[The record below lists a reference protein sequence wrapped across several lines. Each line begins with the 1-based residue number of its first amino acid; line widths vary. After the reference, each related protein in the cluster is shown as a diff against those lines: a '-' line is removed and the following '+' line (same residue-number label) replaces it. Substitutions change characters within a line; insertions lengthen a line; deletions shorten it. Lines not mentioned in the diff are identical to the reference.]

1 MSIGQSSF
9 RRILLSRLLLI
20 SVPVLLMGVYVTYR
34 KARSAFLET
43 ARQNLTESAIRKAD
57 NIEQSIQFLRANLIT
72 AGESLVLKQGTL
84 TEKEAFLQQFTAQ
97 LPNQINCVELIDM
110 KTKKSLLNRACQS
123 EIIKVLPPERWIKK
137 RTSFVGNMEN
147 ILVRSLPRQLL
158 AKSPNNNRQFRQL
171 ELVFAVP
178 IYDNQGQL
186 QSSLILQ
193 TSLLYREKILPG
205 SLSGYPV
212 VISEN
217 GIILAHPYFD
227 RIGSHISQ
235 EADAERLNLIIDN
248 AIRGQQRFIHLFSF
262 EKYGKELV
270 AGYSSL
276 PSPVTGESSQKWIV
290 LAISP
295 LSQALAPL
303 QQIWEAIFYLISG
316 LLLAYLVAIVLIA
329 RDLAIPLEKLR
340 DYALNIQKIPSQ
352 NITPQNFNIREIN
365 QLASALEEM
374 LERLRLWGEEI
385 VNSWQEAENA
395 NQFKNQ
401 FLANTSHELRTPLN
415 GIIGSIRCVMDGF
428 CNSEQEGKE
437 YLQQA
442 DNAAV
447 HLLGII
453 DDILSIA
460 KIEAG
465 KLSVSPEPVYLHKII
480 NEVVSLQTA
489 SLQLKHLKL
498 NLLFCPEIPI
508 VYADIFKLKQ
518 VILNVIS
525 NSIKFTETGTISL
538 ITHLEHSQAI
548 ITIIDTGIGIDPQQQ
563 SKLFRPFVMIDGST
577 TRRFSGTGLG
587 LAISKNLM
595 KMMGG
600 DITISSQGQGL
611 GTTVEIILPLV
622 REEKLDFNPEENSS
636 LSILSSPS
644 LKN

>member
-9 RRILLSRLLLI
+9 RRILLSRLLLV

-34 KARSAFLET
+34 KARSAFLEM

-84 TEKEAFLQQFTAQ
+84 AEKETFLQQFTAQ
-97 LPNQINCVELIDM
+97 LPNQINCLELIDI
-110 KTKKSLLNRACQS
+110 KTKKFLLNRACEP
-123 EIIKVLPPERWIKK
+123 EIIKVLPLERWTEK
-137 RTSFVGNMEN
+137 RTSSAGNMEN

-158 AKSPNNNRQFRQL
+158 TKSPNNNRQL
-171 ELVFAVP
+171 ELVFALP

-193 TSLLYREKILPG
+193 TSLLYREKVLPG

-248 AIRGQQRFIHLFSF
+248 AVRGQQRFLHLFSF
-262 EKYGKELV
+262 EKDGKELV

-276 PSPVTGESSQKWIV
+276 PSPVTGESSQQWVV

-316 LLLAYLVAIVLIA
+316 LLLAYLVVIVLIA

-340 DYALNIQKIPSQ
+340 DYALNIQKIPSEK
-352 NITPQNFNIREIN
+352 IRPENFDIREIN

-385 VNSWQEAENA
+385 VKSWQEAENA
-395 NQFKNQ
+395 NQLKNQ

-428 CNSEQEGKE
+428 CNSEEEEKE

-442 DNAAV
+442 DKAAV
-447 HLLGII
+447 HLLEII

-465 KLSVSPEPVYLHKII
+465 KLSVNPEPVDLHQII
-480 NEVVSLQTA
+480 NEVINLQTA
-489 SLQLKHLKL
+489 SLQGKHLKL
-498 NLLFCPEIPI
+498 NLLFCPENPI
-508 VYADIFKLKQ
+508 VYADPTKLKQ

-538 ITHLEHSQAI
+538 ITHLEYPQAI

-563 SKLFRPFVMIDGST
+563 LKLFRPFVMIDGST
-577 TRRFSGTGLG
+577 TRKFSGTGLG
-587 LAISKNLM
+587 LAISKNFM
-595 KMMGG
+595 KIMGG

-622 REEKLDFNPEENSS
+622 GERKLDFTPPEENSS
-636 LSILSSPS
+636 LPILPS
-644 LKN
+644 LKS

>member
-9 RRILLSRLLLI
+9 RRILLSRLLLV

-43 ARQNLTESAIRKAD
+43 ARQNLTESAVRKAD
-57 NIEQSIQFLRANLIT
+57 NIDQSIQFLQANLIT

-84 TEKEAFLQQFTAQ
+84 AEKEAFLQQFTAQ
-97 LPNQINCVELIDM
+97 LPNQINCVELIDI
-110 KTKKSLLNRACQS
+110 KTKKPLLNRACEP
-123 EIIKVLPPERWIKK
+123 EIIKVLPLERWTEK
-137 RTSFVGNMEN
+137 RTSSAGNIEN
-147 ILVRSLPRQLL
+147 VLVRSLPRQLL
-158 AKSPNNNRQFRQL
+158 TKSPNNNRQL

-193 TSLLYREKILPG
+193 TSLLYGEKVLPG

-235 EADAERLNLIIDN
+235 EADAERLNIIISN
-248 AIRGQQRFIHLFSF
+248 AIRGKQNFLHLFSF
-262 EKYGKELV
+262 EKDGKELV

-276 PSPVTGESSQKWIV
+276 PSPVTGESSQKWVV

-316 LLLAYLVAIVLIA
+316 LLLAYLVAIILIA

-352 NITPQNFNIREIN
+352 KIRPENFNIREIN

-374 LERLRLWGEEI
+374 IERLRLWGEEI
-385 VNSWQEAENA
+385 VKSWQEAENA
-395 NQFKNQ
+395 NQLKNQ

-428 CNSEQEGKE
+428 CSSEQEEKE

-447 HLLGII
+447 HLLEII

-465 KLSVSPEPVYLHKII
+465 KLSVNPEPVDLHQII
-480 NEVVSLQTA
+480 NEVINLQTA
-489 SLQLKHLKL
+489 SLQGKHLKL
-498 NLLFCPEIPI
+498 NLLFCPENPI
-508 VYADIFKLKQ
+508 VYADPTKLKQ

-525 NSIKFTETGTISL
+525 NSIKFTDRGTISL
-538 ITHLEHSQAI
+538 ITHLEHPQAI
-548 ITIIDTGIGIDPQQQ
+548 MTIIDTGIGIDPQQQ
-563 SKLFRPFVMIDGST
+563 SKLFRPFVMVDGST
-577 TRRFSGTGLG
+577 TRKFSGTGLG
-587 LAISKNLM
+587 LAISKNFM

>member
-9 RRILLSRLLLI
+9 RRILLSRLLLV

-57 NIEQSIQFLRANLIT
+57 NIGQSIQFLRANLIA

-84 TEKEAFLQQFTAQ
+84 AEKKAFLQQLTAQ
-97 LPNQINCVELIDM
+97 LPNQINCVELIDI
-110 KTKKSLLNRACQS
+110 KTKKPLLNRACEP
-123 EIIKVLPPERWIKK
+123 EIIKVLPLERWTEK
-137 RTSFVGNMEN
+137 RTSFAGNIEN

-158 AKSPNNNRQFRQL
+158 TKSPNNNRQL

-193 TSLLYREKILPG
+193 TSLLYGEKVLPG

-217 GIILAHPYFD
+217 GIILAHPYFH
-227 RIGSHISQ
+227 RIGKHISQ
-235 EADAERLNLIIDN
+235 EADAERLNSIINN
-248 AIRGQQRFIHLFSF
+248 AIRGKQNFLHLFSF
-262 EKYGKELV
+262 EKDGKELV

-276 PSPVTGESSQKWIV
+276 PSPVTGESSQQWVV

-295 LSQALAPL
+295 LPQALAPL

-340 DYALNIQKIPSQ
+340 DYALNMQKIPSQ
-352 NITPQNFNIREIN
+352 KITPQNFNIREIN

-374 LERLRLWGEEI
+374 IERLRIGGEEI
-385 VNSWQEAENA
+385 VKSWQEAENA
-395 NQFKNQ
+395 NQLKNQ

-428 CNSEQEGKE
+428 CNSEEEEKE

-447 HLLGII
+447 HLLEII

-465 KLSVSPEPVYLHKII
+465 KLSVNPEPVYLHQII

-489 SLQLKHLKL
+489 SLQSKRLKFNRIL
-498 NLLFCPEIPI
+498 CPENLI
-508 VYADIFKLKQ
+508 VYADTTKLKQ

-538 ITHLEHSQAI
+538 ITHLEYPQAI

-577 TRRFSGTGLG
+577 TRKFSGTGLG

-600 DITISSQGQGL
+600 DITISSQGRGL
-611 GTTVEIILPLV
+611 GTTVEIVLPLV
-622 REEKLDFNPEENSS
+622 REKKLDSTPEENSS
-636 LSILSSPS
+636 WPILPS
-644 LKN
+644 LKS

>member
-9 RRILLSRLLLI
+9 RRILLSRLLLV

-57 NIEQSIQFLRANLIT
+57 NIEQSIQFLQANLIT

-84 TEKEAFLQQFTAQ
+84 AEKQAFLQQFTAQ
-97 LPNQINCVELIDM
+97 LPNQINCVELIDI
-110 KTKKSLLNRACQS
+110 KTKKPLLNRACEP
-123 EIIKVLPPERWIKK
+123 EIIKVLPLERWTEK
-137 RTSFVGNMEN
+137 RTSFAGNIEN
-147 ILVRSLPRQLL
+147 ILIKSLPRQLL
-158 AKSPNNNRQFRQL
+158 TKSPNNNRQL

-193 TSLLYREKILPG
+193 TSLLYREKVLPG

-227 RIGSHISQ
+227 RIGRHISQ
-235 EADAERLNLIIDN
+235 EADAERLNIIISN
-248 AIRGQQRFIHLFSF
+248 AVRGQQRFLHLFSF

-290 LAISP
+290 LAISS
-295 LSQALAPL
+295 LSQSLAPL

-329 RDLAIPLEKLR
+329 RDLARPLEKLR

-352 NITPQNFNIREIN
+352 KIRPENFNIREIN
-365 QLASALEEM
+365 QLASALEGM

-385 VNSWQEAENA
+385 VKSRQEAENA
-395 NQFKNQ
+395 NQLKNQ

-428 CNSEQEGKE
+428 CNSEQEEKE

-442 DNAAV
+442 DKAAV
-447 HLLGII
+447 HLLEII

-465 KLSVSPEPVYLHKII
+465 KLSVNHEPVDLHQII
-480 NEVVSLQTA
+480 NEVINLQTA
-489 SLQLKHLKL
+489 SLQRKHLKFNRIL
-498 NLLFCPEIPI
+498 CPENLI
-508 VYADIFKLKQ
+508 VYTDPTKLKQ

-525 NSIKFTETGTISL
+525 NSIKFTDTGTISL
-538 ITHLEHSQAI
+538 ITRLENTQAI

-577 TRRFSGTGLG
+577 TRKFSGTGLG
-587 LAISKNLM
+587 LAISKNFM

-622 REEKLDFNPEENSS
+622 GERKLDSPPEENSS
-636 LSILSSPS
+636 LPILPS
-644 LKN
+644 LKS

>member
-1 MSIGQSSF
+1 
-9 RRILLSRLLLI
+9 
-20 SVPVLLMGVYVTYR
+20 MGVYITYR

-57 NIEQSIQFLRANLIT
+57 NIEQSIQFLQSNLIT

-84 TEKEAFLQQFTAQ
+84 AEKEAFLQQLTAR
-97 LPNQINCVELIDM
+97 LPNQINCVELIDI
-110 KTKKSLLNRACQS
+110 KTKKPLLNRACEP
-123 EIIKVLPPERWIKK
+123 EIIKVLPLERWTEKP
-137 RTSFVGNMEN
+137 TSFAGNIEN
-147 ILVRSLPRQLL
+147 ILVRGLPRQFLT
-158 AKSPNNNRQFRQL
+158 KSPNNNRQL

-193 TSLLYREKILPG
+193 ASLLYGEKVLPG

-217 GIILAHPYFD
+217 GIILAHPYFR
-227 RIGSHISQ
+227 RIGRHISQ
-235 EADAERLNLIIDN
+235 EADAERLNSIINN
-248 AIRGQQRFIHLFSF
+248 AIRGKQNFLHLFSF
-262 EKYGKELV
+262 EKDGKELV

-316 LLLAYLVAIVLIA
+316 LLLAYLVAIVLIT

-385 VNSWQEAENA
+385 VKSRQEAENA
-395 NQFKNQ
+395 NQLKNQ

-428 CNSEQEGKE
+428 CNSEQEEKE

-447 HLLGII
+447 HLLEII

-465 KLSVSPEPVYLHKII
+465 KLSVNPEPVDLHQII
-480 NEVVSLQTA
+480 NEVINLQTA
-489 SLQLKHLKL
+489 SLQRKHLKF

-508 VYADIFKLKQ
+508 VCADTTKLKQ

-525 NSIKFTETGTISL
+525 NSIKFTDTGTISL
-538 ITHLEHSQAI
+538 ITHLEHPQAI

-577 TRRFSGTGLG
+577 TRKFSGTGLG

-622 REEKLDFNPEENSS
+622 GERKLDSTPEETSS
-636 LSILSSPS
+636 LPIIPS
-644 LKN
+644 LKS

>member
-1 MSIGQSSF
+1 MPIGRSSF
-9 RRILLSRLLLI
+9 RRILLSRLLLV

-84 TEKEAFLQQFTAQ
+84 AEKEAFLQQFTTR
-97 LPNQINCVELIDM
+97 LPPQINCVELIDIR
-110 KTKKSLLNRACQS
+110 TKKPLLNRACQP
-123 EIIKVLPPERWIKK
+123 EILRVLPLERWTKK
-137 RTSFVGNMEN
+137 QTSFVGNIEN
-147 ILVRSLPRQLL
+147 ILVRSLPRLPL
-158 AKSPNNNRQFRQL
+158 AESANYNHQL

-193 TSLLYREKILPG
+193 ASLLYSEKVLPG
-205 SLSGYPV
+205 SLSGYSV

-217 GIILAHPYFD
+217 GIILAHPYLD

-248 AIRGQQRFIHLFSF
+248 AVRGKQRFIHLFSF

-290 LAISP
+290 LAISS

-316 LLLAYLVAIVLIA
+316 LLSAYLVAIVMIA

-340 DYALNIQKIPSQ
+340 DYALNIQKIPSK

-365 QLASALEEM
+365 QLASSLEEM

-385 VNSWQEAENA
+385 VKSWQEAENA
-395 NQFKNQ
+395 NQLKNQ

-428 CNSEQEGKE
+428 CNSEQEEKE

-442 DNAAV
+442 DKAAV
-447 HLLGII
+447 HLLEII

-465 KLSVSPEPVYLHKII
+465 KLSVNPEPVCLHQII

-489 SLQLKHLKL
+489 SLQLKCLKL
-498 NLLFCPEIPI
+498 NLLFCPEIPV
-508 VYADIFKLKQ
+508 VYADTIKLKQ
-518 VILNVIS
+518 VILNVMS
-525 NSIKFTETGTISL
+525 NSIKFTDTGTISL

-622 REEKLDFNPEENSS
+622 REKKLDFNPVDSS
-636 LSILSSPS
+636 LSLS
-644 LKN
+644 

>member
-9 RRILLSRLLLI
+9 RRILLSRLLLV

-57 NIEQSIQFLRANLIT
+57 NIEQSIQLLRANLIT

-84 TEKEAFLQQFTAQ
+84 AEKQAFLQQFTAQ
-97 LPNQINCVELIDM
+97 LPNQINCLELIDI
-110 KTKKSLLNRACQS
+110 KTKKPLLNRACEP
-123 EIIKVLPPERWIKK
+123 EIIKVLPLERWTKK
-137 RTSFVGNMEN
+137 QTSFAGNIEN
-147 ILVRSLPRQLL
+147 ILVRGLPRQLL
-158 AKSPNNNRQFRQL
+158 TKSPNNNRQL

-193 TSLLYREKILPG
+193 TSLLYREKVLPG

-235 EADAERLNLIIDN
+235 EADAERLKLIIDN
-248 AIRGQQRFIHLFSF
+248 AVRGQQRFLHLFSF

-290 LAISP
+290 LAISS
-295 LSQALAPL
+295 LSQSLAPL

-352 NITPQNFNIREIN
+352 KITPQNFNIREIN
-365 QLASALEEM
+365 QLASSLEEM

-385 VNSWQEAENA
+385 VKSRQEAENA
-395 NQFKNQ
+395 NQLKNQ

-428 CNSEQEGKE
+428 CNSEQEEKE

-442 DNAAV
+442 DKAAV
-447 HLLGII
+447 HLLEII

-465 KLSVSPEPVYLHKII
+465 KLSVNPEPVDLHQII
-480 NEVVSLQTA
+480 NEVINLQTA
-489 SLQLKHLKL
+489 SLQRKHLKFNRIL
-498 NLLFCPEIPI
+498 CPENLI
-508 VYADIFKLKQ
+508 VYADTTKLKQ
-518 VILNVIS
+518 VILNIIS

-538 ITHLEHSQAI
+538 ITHLEYPQAI

-577 TRRFSGTGLG
+577 TRKFSGTGLG

-600 DITISSQGQGL
+600 DIIISSQGQGL

-622 REEKLDFNPEENSS
+622 GERKLDSTPEENSS
-636 LSILSSPS
+636 LPILSSPS

>member
-9 RRILLSRLLLI
+9 RRILLSRLLLV

-43 ARQNLTESAIRKAD
+43 ARQNLTESAVRKAD
-57 NIEQSIQFLRANLIT
+57 NIDQSIQFLQANLIT

-84 TEKEAFLQQFTAQ
+84 AEKEAFLQQFTAQ
-97 LPNQINCVELIDM
+97 LPNQINCVGLIDI
-110 KTKKSLLNRACQS
+110 KTKKPLLNRAC
-123 EIIKVLPPERWIKK
+123 EPEVIKVLPLERWTEK
-137 RTSFVGNMEN
+137 RTGFAGNIEN
-147 ILVRSLPRQLL
+147 ILVRSLPKQFLT
-158 AKSPNNNRQFRQL
+158 KSPNNNRQL

-178 IYDNQGQL
+178 IYDHQGQL

-193 TSLLYREKILPG
+193 TSLLYSEKVLPG

-227 RIGSHISQ
+227 RIGSHISE
-235 EADAERLNLIIDN
+235 EADAERLNLIINN
-248 AIRGQQRFIHLFSF
+248 AVRGQQRFLHLFSF
-262 EKYGKELV
+262 EKDGKELV

-276 PSPVTGESSQKWIV
+276 PSPVTRESSQKWIV

-316 LLLAYLVAIVLIA
+316 LLLAYLVVIVLIA

-352 NITPQNFNIREIN
+352 KITLQNFNIREIN

-385 VNSWQEAENA
+385 VKSRQEAENA
-395 NQFKNQ
+395 NQLKNQ

-428 CNSEQEGKE
+428 CSSEQEEKE

-447 HLLGII
+447 HLLEII

-465 KLSVSPEPVYLHKII
+465 KLSVNPEPVDLHQII
-480 NEVVSLQTA
+480 NEVINLQTA
-489 SLQLKHLKL
+489 SLQLKCLKL
-498 NLLFCPEIPI
+498 NLLFCPENLI
-508 VYADIFKLKQ
+508 VYADTTKLKQ

-525 NSIKFTETGTISL
+525 NSIKFTDRGTISL
-538 ITHLEHSQAI
+538 ITHLEHPQAI
-548 ITIIDTGIGIDPQQQ
+548 MTIIDTGIGIDPQQQ

-577 TRRFSGTGLG
+577 TRKFSGTGLG

-622 REEKLDFNPEENSS
+622 AEKKLDSTPEENLS
-636 LSILSSPS
+636 LPILPS
-644 LKN
+644 LKS

>member
-9 RRILLSRLLLI
+9 RRILLSRLLLV

-84 TEKEAFLQQFTAQ
+84 AEKETFLQEFTDQ
-97 LPNQINCVELIDM
+97 LPNQINCLELIDI
-110 KTKKSLLNRACQS
+110 KTKKSLLNRACDP
-123 EIIKVLPPERWIKK
+123 ETIKVLPLEKWTKK
-137 RTSFVGNMEN
+137 RTSFAGNMEN
-147 ILVRSLPRQLL
+147 ILIRSLPRQLL
-158 AKSPNNNRQFRQL
+158 SKSPNNNRQL

-193 TSLLYREKILPG
+193 TSLLYREKVLPG

-235 EADAERLNLIIDN
+235 EADAERLNSIINN
-248 AIRGQQRFIHLFSF
+248 AIRGKQNFLHLFSF
-262 EKYGKELV
+262 EKDGKELV

-316 LLLAYLVAIVLIA
+316 LLLAYLVVIVLIA

-340 DYALNIQKIPSQ
+340 DYALNIQKIPSEK
-352 NITPQNFNIREIN
+352 ITPQNFNIREIN

-385 VNSWQEAENA
+385 VKSWQEAENA
-395 NQFKNQ
+395 NQLKNQ

-428 CNSEQEGKE
+428 CNSEEEEKE

-442 DNAAV
+442 DNSAV
-447 HLLGII
+447 HLLEII

-465 KLSVSPEPVYLHKII
+465 KLSVNPEPVYLHQII
-480 NEVVSLQTA
+480 NEVINLQTA
-489 SLQLKHLKL
+489 SLQGKHLKL
-498 NLLFCPEIPI
+498 NLLFCQENPV
-508 VYADIFKLKQ
+508 VYADPTKFKQ

-538 ITHLEHSQAI
+538 ITHLEHPQAI

-577 TRRFSGTGLG
+577 TRKFSGTGLG
-587 LAISKNLM
+587 LAISKNFM

-622 REEKLDFNPEENSS
+622 GERKLDFTPPEENSS
-636 LSILSSPS
+636 LPILPS
-644 LKN
+644 LKS

>member
-9 RRILLSRLLLI
+9 RRILLSRLLLV

-57 NIEQSIQFLRANLIT
+57 NIGQSIQFLQANLIA

-84 TEKEAFLQQFTAQ
+84 AEKKAFLQQLTAQ
-97 LPNQINCVELIDM
+97 LPNQINCVELIDI
-110 KTKKSLLNRACQS
+110 KTKKPLLNRACEP
-123 EIIKVLPPERWIKK
+123 EIIKVLPLERWTEK
-137 RTSFVGNMEN
+137 RTSFAGNIEN

-158 AKSPNNNRQFRQL
+158 TKSPNNNRQL

-193 TSLLYREKILPG
+193 TSLLYGEKVLPG

-217 GIILAHPYFD
+217 GIILAHPYFH
-227 RIGSHISQ
+227 RIGKHISQ
-235 EADAERLNLIIDN
+235 EADAERLNSIINN
-248 AIRGQQRFIHLFSF
+248 AIRGKQNFLHLFSF
-262 EKYGKELV
+262 EKDGKELV

-276 PSPVTGESSQKWIV
+276 PSPVTGESSQQWVV

-295 LSQALAPL
+295 LPQALAPL

-352 NITPQNFNIREIN
+352 KIRPQNFNIREIN

-385 VNSWQEAENA
+385 VKSWQEAENA
-395 NQFKNQ
+395 NQLKNQ

-428 CNSEQEGKE
+428 CNSEEEEKE

-447 HLLGII
+447 HLLEII

-465 KLSVSPEPVYLHKII
+465 KLSVNPEPVYLHQIV

-489 SLQLKHLKL
+489 SLQSKRLKFNRIL
-498 NLLFCPEIPI
+498 CPENLI
-508 VYADIFKLKQ
+508 VYADPTKLKQ

-538 ITHLEHSQAI
+538 ITHLEYPRAI

-577 TRRFSGTGLG
+577 TRKFSGTGLG

-595 KMMGG
+595 KMMEG
-600 DITISSQGQGL
+600 DITISSQGRGL
-611 GTTVEIILPLV
+611 GTTVEIVLPLV
-622 REEKLDFNPEENSS
+622 GEKKLDSTPEENSS
-636 LSILSSPS
+636 LPILPS
-644 LKN
+644 LKS

>member
-9 RRILLSRLLLI
+9 RRILLSRLLLV
-20 SVPVLLMGVYVTYR
+20 SVPVLLMGVYITYR

-57 NIEQSIQFLRANLIT
+57 NIDQSIQFLQANLIT

-84 TEKEAFLQQFTAQ
+84 AEKETFLQEFTAQ
-97 LPNQINCVELIDM
+97 LPNQINCLELIDI
-110 KTKKSLLNRACQS
+110 KTKKSLLNRACEP
-123 EIIKVLPPERWIKK
+123 EIIEVLSLERWTEK
-137 RTSFVGNMEN
+137 RTSSAGNIEN
-147 ILVRSLPRQLL
+147 VLVRSLPRQLL
-158 AKSPNNNRQFRQL
+158 TKSPHNNRQL

-193 TSLLYREKILPG
+193 TSLLYREKVLPS

-235 EADAERLNLIIDN
+235 EADAERLNLIIIN
-248 AIRGQQRFIHLFSF
+248 AVRGQQRFLHLFSF

-295 LSQALAPL
+295 LSQALAAL
-303 QQIWEAIFYLISG
+303 KQIWEAIFYLISG
-316 LLLAYLVAIVLIA
+316 LLLAYLVAIILIT
-329 RDLAIPLEKLR
+329 RDLARPLEKLR

-385 VNSWQEAENA
+385 VKSWQEAENA
-395 NQFKNQ
+395 NQLKNQ

-428 CNSEQEGKE
+428 CNSEQEEKE

-447 HLLGII
+447 HLLEII

-465 KLSVSPEPVYLHKII
+465 KLSVNPEPVDLHQII
-480 NEVVSLQTA
+480 NEVINLQTA
-489 SLQLKHLKL
+489 SLQRKHLKF

-508 VYADIFKLKQ
+508 VYADTTKLKQ

-525 NSIKFTETGTISL
+525 NSIKFTDTGTISL
-538 ITHLEHSQAI
+538 ITRLENTQAI

-577 TRRFSGTGLG
+577 TRKFSGTGLG
-587 LAISKNLM
+587 LAISKNFM

-622 REEKLDFNPEENSS
+622 GERKLDSTPEENSS
-636 LSILSSPS
+636 LPILPS
-644 LKN
+644 LKS

>member
-1 MSIGQSSF
+1 MPIGQSSF
-9 RRILLSRLLLI
+9 RRILLSRLLLVSI
-20 SVPVLLMGVYVTYR
+20 PVLLMGVYVTYR

-57 NIEQSIQFLRANLIT
+57 SIEQSIQFLTANLVT
-72 AGESLVLKQGTL
+72 AGESVVLKQGTL
-84 TEKEAFLQQFTAQ
+84 AEKEAFLQQFTAQ
-97 LPNQINCVELIDM
+97 LPNQINCVKLIDI
-110 KTKKSLLNRACQS
+110 KSKKPLLNRAC
-123 EIIKVLPPERWIKK
+123 EPELIKVLPLEKWPQK
-137 RTSFVGNMEN
+137 RTSFAGNIQN
-147 ILVRSLPRQLL
+147 ILVKSLPPQFLT
-158 AKSPNNNRQFRQL
+158 KSPNNNRQL

-193 TSLLYREKILPG
+193 ASLLYSEKVLPG

-217 GIILAHPYFD
+217 GIILAHPYFN

-235 EADAERLNLIIDN
+235 EADAERLNLIISN
-248 AIRGQQRFIHLFSF
+248 AIRGQQRFLHLFSL
-262 EKYGKELV
+262 EKDGKELV

-295 LSQALAPL
+295 LQQALAPL

-316 LLLAYLVAIVLIA
+316 LLLASLLAIILIA
-329 RDLAIPLEKLR
+329 RDLARPVEKLR
-340 DYALNIQKIPSQ
+340 DYALNTHKIPDEKS
-352 NITPQNFNIREIN
+352 IPQDFHIREIN

-374 LERLRLWGEEI
+374 IERLRIWGEEI

-395 NQFKNQ
+395 NRLKNQ

-428 CNSEQEGKE
+428 CDSEEEEKE

-442 DNAAV
+442 DNSAV

-465 KLSVSPEPVYLHKII
+465 KLSVNPEPVDLHQLI
-480 NEVVSLQTA
+480 NEAINLQTA
-489 SLQLKHLKL
+489 SMQRKCLQL
-498 NLLFCPEIPI
+498 NLLLCLESPI
-508 VYADIFKLKQ
+508 VYADPTKLKQ
-518 VILNVIS
+518 VFLNVIS
-525 NSIKFTETGTISL
+525 NSIKFTDTGTISL
-538 ITHLEHSQAI
+538 ITHVENQQAI
-548 ITIIDTGIGIDPQQQ
+548 IAITDTGIGIDPQQQ

-577 TRRFSGTGLG
+577 TRKFSGTGLG
-587 LAISKNLM
+587 LAISKNFM

-611 GTTVEIILPLV
+611 GTTVKIILPLV
-622 REEKLDFNPEENSS
+622 REKKLDSTPEEKSS
-636 LSILSSPS
+636 LPILPLS
-644 LKN
+644 

>member
-9 RRILLSRLLLI
+9 RRILLSRLLLV

-57 NIEQSIQFLRANLIT
+57 NIGQSIQFLQANLIA

-84 TEKEAFLQQFTAQ
+84 AEKKAFLQQLTAQ
-97 LPNQINCVELIDM
+97 LPNQINCVELIDI
-110 KTKKSLLNRACQS
+110 KTKKPLLNRACEP
-123 EIIKVLPPERWIKK
+123 EIIKVLPLERWTEK
-137 RTSFVGNMEN
+137 RTSFAGNIEN
-147 ILVRSLPRQLL
+147 ILVRSLPRKFLI
-158 AKSPNNNRQFRQL
+158 KSPNNNRQL

-193 TSLLYREKILPG
+193 TSLLYGEKVLPG

-217 GIILAHPYFD
+217 GIILAHPYFH
-227 RIGSHISQ
+227 RIGKHISQ
-235 EADAERLNLIIDN
+235 EADAERLNIIISN
-248 AIRGQQRFIHLFSF
+248 AVRGQQRFLHLFSF
-262 EKYGKELV
+262 EKDGKELV

-276 PSPVTGESSQKWIV
+276 PSPVTGESSQQWVV

-295 LSQALAPL
+295 LPQALAPL

-340 DYALNIQKIPSQ
+340 DYALNMQKIPSQ
-352 NITPQNFNIREIN
+352 KITPQNFNIREIN

-385 VNSWQEAENA
+385 VKSWQEAENA
-395 NQFKNQ
+395 NQLKNQ

-428 CNSEQEGKE
+428 CNSEQEEKE

-447 HLLGII
+447 HLLEII

-465 KLSVSPEPVYLHKII
+465 KLSVNPEPVDLHQII
-480 NEVVSLQTA
+480 NEVINLQTA
-489 SLQLKHLKL
+489 SLQRKHLKF
-498 NLLFCPEIPI
+498 NLLLCQENPI
-508 VYADIFKLKQ
+508 VCADTTKLKQ

-525 NSIKFTETGTISL
+525 NSIKFTDTGTISL
-538 ITHLEHSQAI
+538 ITRLENTQAI

-577 TRRFSGTGLG
+577 TRKFSGTGLG

-595 KMMGG
+595 KMMEG

-622 REEKLDFNPEENSS
+622 GERKLDSTPEENSS
-636 LSILSSPS
+636 LPILPS
-644 LKN
+644 LKS

>member
-9 RRILLSRLLLI
+9 RRILLSRLLLV

-57 NIEQSIQFLRANLIT
+57 NIDQSIQFLQANLIT

-84 TEKEAFLQQFTAQ
+84 AEKEAFLQQFTVR
-97 LPNQINCVELIDM
+97 LPNQINCVELIDI
-110 KTKKSLLNRACQS
+110 KTKKPLLNRACEP
-123 EIIKVLPPERWIKK
+123 EIINVLPLERWTEK
-137 RTSFVGNMEN
+137 RTSSAGNIEN
-147 ILVRSLPRQLL
+147 VLVRSLPRQLL
-158 AKSPNNNRQFRQL
+158 TKSPNNNRQL

-193 TSLLYREKILPG
+193 TSLLYREKVLPG

-235 EADAERLNLIIDN
+235 EADAERLNLIIIN
-248 AIRGQQRFIHLFSF
+248 AVRGQQRFLHLFSF

-316 LLLAYLVAIVLIA
+316 LLLAYLVTIVLIA

-340 DYALNIQKIPSQ
+340 DYALNIQKIPSEK
-352 NITPQNFNIREIN
+352 ITPQNFNIREIN

-385 VNSWQEAENA
+385 VKSWQEAENA
-395 NQFKNQ
+395 NQLKNQ

-428 CNSEQEGKE
+428 CNSEEEEKE

-447 HLLGII
+447 HLLEII

-465 KLSVSPEPVYLHKII
+465 KLSVNPEPVDLHQII
-480 NEVVSLQTA
+480 NEVINLQTA
-489 SLQLKHLKL
+489 SLQRKCLKL
-498 NLLFCPEIPI
+498 NLLFCPENPI
-508 VYADIFKLKQ
+508 VYADPTKLKQ

-525 NSIKFTETGTISL
+525 NSIKFTETGSISL
-538 ITHLEHSQAI
+538 ITRLENTQAI

-577 TRRFSGTGLG
+577 TRKFSGTGLG
-587 LAISKNLM
+587 LAISKNFM

-622 REEKLDFNPEENSS
+622 GERKLDSPPEENSS
-636 LSILSSPS
+636 LPILPLS
-644 LKN
+644 

>member
-9 RRILLSRLLLI
+9 RRILLSRLLLV

-57 NIEQSIQFLRANLIT
+57 NIDQSIQFLQANLIT

-84 TEKEAFLQQFTAQ
+84 AEKETFLQQFTAQ
-97 LPNQINCVELIDM
+97 LPNQINCVELIDI
-110 KTKKSLLNRACQS
+110 KTKKPLLNRACEP
-123 EIIKVLPPERWIKK
+123 EIIKVLPLERWTEK
-137 RTSFVGNMEN
+137 RTSSAGNIEN
-147 ILVRSLPRQLL
+147 VLVRSLPRQLL
-158 AKSPNNNRQFRQL
+158 TKSPNNNRQL

-193 TSLLYREKILPG
+193 TSLLYREKVLPG

-235 EADAERLNLIIDN
+235 EADAERLNLIIGN
-248 AIRGQQRFIHLFSF
+248 AVRGQQRFLHLFSF
-262 EKYGKELV
+262 EKDGKELV

-329 RDLAIPLEKLR
+329 RDLARPLEKLR
-340 DYALNIQKIPSQ
+340 DYALNIHKIPSQ

-385 VNSWQEAENA
+385 VKSWQEAENA
-395 NQFKNQ
+395 NQLKNQ

-428 CNSEQEGKE
+428 CNSEQEEKE

-447 HLLGII
+447 HLLEII

-465 KLSVSPEPVYLHKII
+465 KLSVNPEPVDLHQII
-480 NEVVSLQTA
+480 NEVINLQTA
-489 SLQLKHLKL
+489 SLQLKCLKL

-508 VYADIFKLKQ
+508 VYADTTKLKQ

-525 NSIKFTETGTISL
+525 NSIKFTDIGTISL
-538 ITHLEHSQAI
+538 ITRLENTQAI

-577 TRRFSGTGLG
+577 TRKFSGTGLG
-587 LAISKNLM
+587 LAISKNFM

-622 REEKLDFNPEENSS
+622 GERKLDSTPEENSS
-636 LSILSSPS
+636 LPILPS
-644 LKN
+644 LKS

>member
-9 RRILLSRLLLI
+9 RRILLSRLLLV
-20 SVPVLLMGVYVTYR
+20 SVPVLLMGVYITYR

-57 NIEQSIQFLRANLIT
+57 NIEQSIQFLQSNLIT

-84 TEKEAFLQQFTAQ
+84 AEKEAFLQQLTAR
-97 LPNQINCVELIDM
+97 LPNQINCVELIDI
-110 KTKKSLLNRACQS
+110 KTKKPLLNRACEP
-123 EIIKVLPPERWIKK
+123 EIIKVLPLERWTEKP
-137 RTSFVGNMEN
+137 TSFAGNIEN
-147 ILVRSLPRQLL
+147 ILVRGLPRQFLT
-158 AKSPNNNRQFRQL
+158 KSPNNNRQL

-193 TSLLYREKILPG
+193 ASLLYGEKVLPG

-235 EADAERLNLIIDN
+235 EADAERLNLIIIN
-248 AIRGQQRFIHLFSF
+248 AVRGQQRFLHLFSF

-329 RDLAIPLEKLR
+329 RDLARPLEKLR
-340 DYALNIQKIPSQ
+340 DYALNVQKIPSQ

-385 VNSWQEAENA
+385 VKSRQEAENA
-395 NQFKNQ
+395 NQLKNQ

-428 CNSEQEGKE
+428 CNSEQEEKE

-447 HLLGII
+447 HLLEII

-465 KLSVSPEPVYLHKII
+465 KLSVNPEPVDLHQII
-480 NEVVSLQTA
+480 NEVINLQTA
-489 SLQLKHLKL
+489 SLQRKCLKL

-508 VYADIFKLKQ
+508 VYADTTKLKQ

-525 NSIKFTETGTISL
+525 NSIKFTDTGTISL
-538 ITHLEHSQAI
+538 ITHLEHPQAI

-577 TRRFSGTGLG
+577 TRKFSGTGLG

-622 REEKLDFNPEENSS
+622 GERKLDSTPEENSS
-636 LSILSSPS
+636 LPILPLS
-644 LKN
+644 

>member
-9 RRILLSRLLLI
+9 RRILLSRLLLV

-57 NIEQSIQFLRANLIT
+57 NIGQSIQFLQANLIA

-84 TEKEAFLQQFTAQ
+84 AEKKAFLQQLTAQ
-97 LPNQINCVELIDM
+97 LPNQINCVELIDI
-110 KTKKSLLNRACQS
+110 KTKKPLLNRACEP
-123 EIIKVLPPERWIKK
+123 EIIKVLPLERWTEK
-137 RTSFVGNMEN
+137 RTSFAGNIEN

-158 AKSPNNNRQFRQL
+158 TKSPNNNRQL

-193 TSLLYREKILPG
+193 TSLLYGEKVLPG

-217 GIILAHPYFD
+217 GIILAHPYFH
-227 RIGSHISQ
+227 RIGKHISQ
-235 EADAERLNLIIDN
+235 EADAERLNSIINN
-248 AIRGQQRFIHLFSF
+248 AIRGKQNFLHLFSF
-262 EKYGKELV
+262 EKDGKELV

-276 PSPVTGESSQKWIV
+276 PSPVTGESSQQWVV

-295 LSQALAPL
+295 LPQALAPL

-385 VNSWQEAENA
+385 VKSWQEAENA
-395 NQFKNQ
+395 NQLKNQ

-428 CNSEQEGKE
+428 CNSEEEEKE

-447 HLLGII
+447 HLLEII

-465 KLSVSPEPVYLHKII
+465 KLSVNPEPVYLHQIV

-489 SLQLKHLKL
+489 SLQSKRLKFNRIL
-498 NLLFCPEIPI
+498 CPENLI
-508 VYADIFKLKQ
+508 VYADPTKLKQ

-538 ITHLEHSQAI
+538 ITHLEYPRAI

-577 TRRFSGTGLG
+577 TRKFSGTGLG

-595 KMMGG
+595 KMMEG

-622 REEKLDFNPEENSS
+622 GERKLDSTPEENSS
-636 LSILSSPS
+636 LPILPS
-644 LKN
+644 LKS

>member
-9 RRILLSRLLLI
+9 RRILLSRLLLV

-57 NIEQSIQFLRANLIT
+57 NIEQSIQFLQANLIT

-84 TEKEAFLQQFTAQ
+84 AEKEAFLQQFTAR
-97 LPNQINCVELIDM
+97 LPNQINCVKLIDI
-110 KTKKSLLNRACQS
+110 KTKKPLLNRACEP
-123 EIIKVLPPERWIKK
+123 EIIKVLPLERWTEKP
-137 RTSFVGNMEN
+137 TSFARNIEN
-147 ILVRSLPRQLL
+147 ILVRGLPRQFLT
-158 AKSPNNNRQFRQL
+158 KSPNNNRQL

-193 TSLLYREKILPG
+193 ASLLYGEKVLPG

-217 GIILAHPYFD
+217 GIILAHPYFR

-235 EADAERLNLIIDN
+235 EADAERLNSIINN
-248 AIRGQQRFIHLFSF
+248 AIRGKQNFLHLFSF
-262 EKYGKELV
+262 EKDGKELV

-316 LLLAYLVAIVLIA
+316 LLLAYLVAIILIT

-385 VNSWQEAENA
+385 VKSRQEAENA
-395 NQFKNQ
+395 NQLKNQ

-428 CNSEQEGKE
+428 CNSEQEEKE

-447 HLLGII
+447 HLLEII

-465 KLSVSPEPVYLHKII
+465 KLSVNPEPVDLHQII
-480 NEVVSLQTA
+480 NEVINLQTA
-489 SLQLKHLKL
+489 SLQRKCLKL

-508 VYADIFKLKQ
+508 VCADTTKLKQ

-525 NSIKFTETGTISL
+525 NSIKFTDTGTISL
-538 ITHLEHSQAI
+538 ITHLEHPQAI

-577 TRRFSGTGLG
+577 TRKFSGTGLG

-622 REEKLDFNPEENSS
+622 GERKLDSTPEETSS
-636 LSILSSPS
+636 LPIITS
-644 LKN
+644 LKS

>member
-9 RRILLSRLLLI
+9 RRILLSRLLLV
-20 SVPVLLMGVYVTYR
+20 SVPVLLMGVYITYR

-57 NIEQSIQFLRANLIT
+57 NIEQSIQFLQANLIT

-84 TEKEAFLQQFTAQ
+84 AEKQAFLQQFTAR
-97 LPNQINCVELIDM
+97 LPNQINCVELIDI
-110 KTKKSLLNRACQS
+110 KTKKSLLNRACEP
-123 EIIKVLPPERWIKK
+123 EIIKVLPLERWTEK
-137 RTSFVGNMEN
+137 RTSSAGNIEN
-147 ILVRSLPRQLL
+147 VLVRSFPRQLL
-158 AKSPNNNRQFRQL
+158 TKSPNNNRQL

-193 TSLLYREKILPG
+193 TSLLYREKVLPG

-235 EADAERLNLIIDN
+235 EADAERLNLIIIN
-248 AIRGQQRFIHLFSF
+248 AVRGQQRFLHLFSF

-290 LAISP
+290 LAIST

-329 RDLAIPLEKLR
+329 RDLARPLEKLR
-340 DYALNIQKIPSQ
+340 DYALNVQKIPSQ
-352 NITPQNFNIREIN
+352 NITAQNFNIREIN

-385 VNSWQEAENA
+385 VKSWQEAENA
-395 NQFKNQ
+395 NQLKNQ

-428 CNSEQEGKE
+428 CNSEQEEKE

-447 HLLGII
+447 HLLEII

-465 KLSVSPEPVYLHKII
+465 KLSVNPEPVDLHQII
-480 NEVVSLQTA
+480 NEVINLQTA
-489 SLQLKHLKL
+489 SLQRKCLKL

-508 VYADIFKLKQ
+508 VYADTTKLKQ

-525 NSIKFTETGTISL
+525 NSIKFTDTDTISL
-538 ITHLEHSQAI
+538 ITHLEHPQAI

-577 TRRFSGTGLG
+577 TRKFSGTGLG

-595 KMMGG
+595 KMMEG

-622 REEKLDFNPEENSS
+622 GERKLDSTPEENSS
-636 LSILSSPS
+636 LPILPLS
-644 LKN
+644 

>member
-9 RRILLSRLLLI
+9 RRILLSRLLLV
-20 SVPVLLMGVYVTYR
+20 SVPVLLMGVYITYR

-57 NIEQSIQFLRANLIT
+57 NIEQSIQFLQANLIT

-84 TEKEAFLQQFTAQ
+84 AEKEAFLQQFTAR
-97 LPNQINCVELIDM
+97 LPNQINCVELIDI
-110 KTKKSLLNRACQS
+110 KTKKPLLNRACEP
-123 EIIKVLPPERWIKK
+123 EIIKVLPLERWTEK
-137 RTSFVGNMEN
+137 RTSSAGNIEN
-147 ILVRSLPRQLL
+147 VLVRSFPRQLL
-158 AKSPNNNRQFRQL
+158 TKSPNNNRQL

-193 TSLLYREKILPG
+193 TSLLYREKVLPG

-235 EADAERLNLIIDN
+235 EADAERLNLIIIN
-248 AIRGQQRFIHLFSF
+248 AVRGQQRFLHLFSF

-329 RDLAIPLEKLR
+329 RDLARPLEKLR
-340 DYALNIQKIPSQ
+340 DYALNVQKIPSQ
-352 NITPQNFNIREIN
+352 NITAQNFNIREIN

-385 VNSWQEAENA
+385 VKSWQEAENA
-395 NQFKNQ
+395 NQLKNQ

-428 CNSEQEGKE
+428 CNSEQEEKE

-447 HLLGII
+447 HLLEII

-465 KLSVSPEPVYLHKII
+465 KLSVNPEPVDLHQII
-480 NEVVSLQTA
+480 NEVINLQTA
-489 SLQLKHLKL
+489 SLQRKCLKL

-508 VYADIFKLKQ
+508 VYADTTKLKQ

-525 NSIKFTETGTISL
+525 NSIKFTDTGTISL
-538 ITHLEHSQAI
+538 ITHLEHPQAI

-577 TRRFSGTGLG
+577 TRKFSGTGLG

-595 KMMGG
+595 KMMEG

-622 REEKLDFNPEENSS
+622 GERKLDSTPEENSS
-636 LSILSSPS
+636 LPIIPS
-644 LKN
+644 LKS

>member
-9 RRILLSRLLLI
+9 RRILLSRLLLV
-20 SVPVLLMGVYVTYR
+20 SVPVLLMGVYITYR

-57 NIEQSIQFLRANLIT
+57 NIEQSIQFLQSNLIT

-84 TEKEAFLQQFTAQ
+84 AEKEAFLQQLTAR
-97 LPNQINCVELIDM
+97 LPNQINCVELIDI
-110 KTKKSLLNRACQS
+110 KTKKPLLNRACEP
-123 EIIKVLPPERWIKK
+123 EIIKVLPLERWTEKP
-137 RTSFVGNMEN
+137 TSFAGNIEN
-147 ILVRSLPRQLL
+147 ILVRGLPRQFLT
-158 AKSPNNNRQFRQL
+158 KSPNNNRQL

-193 TSLLYREKILPG
+193 ASLLYGEKVLPG

-235 EADAERLNLIIDN
+235 EADAERLNLIIIN
-248 AIRGQQRFIHLFSF
+248 AVRGQQRFLHLFSF

-329 RDLAIPLEKLR
+329 RDLARPLEKLR
-340 DYALNIQKIPSQ
+340 DYALNVQKIPSQ
-352 NITPQNFNIREIN
+352 NITAQNFNIREIN

-385 VNSWQEAENA
+385 VKSRQEAENA
-395 NQFKNQ
+395 NQLKNQ

-428 CNSEQEGKE
+428 CNSEQEEKE

-447 HLLGII
+447 HLLEII

-465 KLSVSPEPVYLHKII
+465 KLSVNPEPVDLHQII
-480 NEVVSLQTA
+480 NEVINLQTA
-489 SLQLKHLKL
+489 SLQRKCLKL

-508 VYADIFKLKQ
+508 VYADTTKLKQ

-525 NSIKFTETGTISL
+525 NSIKFTDTGTISL
-538 ITHLEHSQAI
+538 ITHLEHPQAI

-577 TRRFSGTGLG
+577 TRKFSGTGLG

-622 REEKLDFNPEENSS
+622 GERKLDSTPEENSS
-636 LSILSSPS
+636 LPILPLS
-644 LKN
+644 

>member
-9 RRILLSRLLLI
+9 RRILLSRLLLV

-57 NIEQSIQFLRANLIT
+57 NIEQSIQFLQANLIT

-84 TEKEAFLQQFTAQ
+84 AEKETFLQEFTDQ
-97 LPNQINCVELIDM
+97 LPNQINCLELIDI
-110 KTKKSLLNRACQS
+110 KTNKSLLNRACDP
-123 EIIKVLPPERWIKK
+123 ETIKVLPLERWTEK
-137 RTSFVGNMEN
+137 RTSFAGNIEN

-158 AKSPNNNRQFRQL
+158 SKSPNNNRQL

-193 TSLLYREKILPG
+193 TSLLYREKVLPG

-235 EADAERLNLIIDN
+235 EADAERLNSIINN
-248 AIRGQQRFIHLFSF
+248 AIRGKQNFLHLFSF
-262 EKYGKELV
+262 EKDGKELV

-329 RDLAIPLEKLR
+329 RDLARPLEKLR
-340 DYALNIQKIPSQ
+340 DYALNIHKIPSQ

-385 VNSWQEAENA
+385 VKSWQEAENA
-395 NQFKNQ
+395 NQLKNQ

-428 CNSEQEGKE
+428 CNSEQEEKE

-447 HLLGII
+447 HLLEII

-465 KLSVSPEPVYLHKII
+465 KLSVNPEPVDLHQII
-480 NEVVSLQTA
+480 NEVINLQTA
-489 SLQLKHLKL
+489 SLQRKHLKF

-508 VYADIFKLKQ
+508 VYADTTKLKQ

-525 NSIKFTETGTISL
+525 NSIKFTDIGTISL
-538 ITHLEHSQAI
+538 ITCLENTQAI

-577 TRRFSGTGLG
+577 TRKFSGTGLG
-587 LAISKNLM
+587 LAISKNFM

-622 REEKLDFNPEENSS
+622 GERKLDSTPEENSS
-636 LSILSSPS
+636 LPILPS
-644 LKN
+644 LKS

>member
-9 RRILLSRLLLI
+9 RRILLSRLLLV

-57 NIEQSIQFLRANLIT
+57 NIEQSIQFLQANLIT

-84 TEKEAFLQQFTAQ
+84 AEKEAFLQQFTAR
-97 LPNQINCVELIDM
+97 LPNQINCVELIDI
-110 KTKKSLLNRACQS
+110 KTKKPLLNRACEP
-123 EIIKVLPPERWIKK
+123 EIIKVLTLERWTKK
-137 RTSFVGNMEN
+137 NSFAGNIEN
-147 ILVRSLPRQLL
+147 ILVKSLPRQFLT
-158 AKSPNNNRQFRQL
+158 KSPNNNRQL

-193 TSLLYREKILPG
+193 ASLLYGEKVLPG

-217 GIILAHPYFD
+217 GIILAHPYFR
-227 RIGSHISQ
+227 RIGRHISQ
-235 EADAERLNLIIDN
+235 EADAERLNSIINN
-248 AIRGQQRFIHLFSF
+248 AIRGKQNFLHLFSF
-262 EKYGKELV
+262 EKDGKELV

-316 LLLAYLVAIVLIA
+316 LLLAYLVAIVLITS
-329 RDLAIPLEKLR
+329 DLARPLEKLR

-352 NITPQNFNIREIN
+352 KIIPQNFDIREIN

-385 VNSWQEAENA
+385 VKSWQEAENA
-395 NQFKNQ
+395 NQLKNQ

-428 CNSEQEGKE
+428 CNSEEEEKE

-465 KLSVSPEPVYLHKII
+465 KLSVNPEPVDLHQII
-480 NEVVSLQTA
+480 NEVINLQTA
-489 SLQLKHLKL
+489 SLQRKYLKF
-498 NLLFCPEIPI
+498 NLLFCPEITI
-508 VYADIFKLKQ
+508 VCADTTKLKQ

-525 NSIKFTETGTISL
+525 NSIKFTDRGTISL
-538 ITHLEHSQAI
+538 ITHLEHPQAI

-577 TRRFSGTGLG
+577 TRKFSGTGLG
-587 LAISKNLM
+587 LAISKNFM
-595 KMMGG
+595 KMMEG
-600 DITISSQGQGL
+600 DITISSQGKGL

-622 REEKLDFNPEENSS
+622 GERKLDSTPEENSS
-636 LSILSSPS
+636 LPILPS
-644 LKN
+644 LKI

>member
-1 MSIGQSSF
+1 MPIGQSSF
-9 RRILLSRLLLI
+9 RRILLSRLLLV

-57 NIEQSIQFLRANLIT
+57 SIEQSIQFLQANLIT

-84 TEKEAFLQQFTAQ
+84 AEKEAFLQQFTAQ
-97 LPNQINCVELIDM
+97 LPNQINCVELIDI
-110 KTKKSLLNRACQS
+110 KKKKSLLSRACKP
-123 EIIKVLPPERWIKK
+123 EIIKALSLERWTEKP
-137 RTSFVGNMEN
+137 TSFAGNIQN
-147 ILVRSLPRQLL
+147 ILVRSLPRQFLS
-158 AKSPNNNRQFRQL
+158 KSPNNNRQL

-186 QSSLILQ
+186 QSGLIVQ
-193 TSLLYREKILPG
+193 ASLLYSEKVLPG

-235 EADAERLNLIIDN
+235 EADAERLNSIINN
-248 AIRGQQRFIHLFSF
+248 AIRGKQNFLHLFSF
-262 EKYGKELV
+262 EKDGKELV
-270 AGYSSL
+270 AGYSSF
-276 PSPVTGESSQKWIV
+276 PSPIMGESSQKWIV

-352 NITPQNFNIREIN
+352 KIRPQNFNIREIN

-385 VNSWQEAENA
+385 VKSWQEAENA
-395 NQFKNQ
+395 NQLKNQ

-428 CNSEQEGKE
+428 CNSEEEEKE

-442 DNAAV
+442 DKAAV
-447 HLLGII
+447 HLLEII

-465 KLSVSPEPVYLHKII
+465 KLSVNPEPVDLHQII
-480 NEVVSLQTA
+480 NEVINLQTA
-489 SLQLKHLKL
+489 LMQHKHLKF
-498 NLLFCPEIPI
+498 NLLLCPANPI
-508 VYADIFKLKQ
+508 VYADHIKLKQ

-538 ITHLEHSQAI
+538 ITHLEYPRAI

-577 TRRFSGTGLG
+577 TRKFSGTGLG

-622 REEKLDFNPEENSS
+622 GERKLDFIPEDNSS
-636 LSILSSPS
+636 LPILSSPS

>member
-1 MSIGQSSF
+1 
-9 RRILLSRLLLI
+9 
-20 SVPVLLMGVYVTYR
+20 MGVYVTYR

-57 NIEQSIQFLRANLIT
+57 NIDQSIQFLQANLIT
-72 AGESLVLKQGTL
+72 AGESLVFKQGTL
-84 TEKEAFLQQFTAQ
+84 AEKEAFLQQFTAQ
-97 LPNQINCVELIDM
+97 LPNQINCVELIDI
-110 KTKKSLLNRACQS
+110 KTKKPLLNLACEP
-123 EIIKVLPPERWIKK
+123 EIIKVLPLERWTEK
-137 RTSFVGNMEN
+137 RTSSAGNIEN
-147 ILVRSLPRQLL
+147 VLVRSLPRQLL
-158 AKSPNNNRQFRQL
+158 TKSPNNNRQL

-193 TSLLYREKILPG
+193 TSLLYREKVLPG

-227 RIGSHISQ
+227 RIGSHISE
-235 EADAERLNLIIDN
+235 EADAKRLNLIIIN
-248 AIRGQQRFIHLFSF
+248 AVRGQQRFLHLFSF

-276 PSPVTGESSQKWIV
+276 PSPVTGESSPKWIV

-329 RDLAIPLEKLR
+329 RDLARPLEKLR
-340 DYALNIQKIPSQ
+340 DYALNIHKIPSQ

-385 VNSWQEAENA
+385 VKSWQEAENA
-395 NQFKNQ
+395 NQLKNQ

-428 CNSEQEGKE
+428 CNSEQEEKE

-442 DNAAV
+442 DNASV
-447 HLLGII
+447 HLLEII

-465 KLSVSPEPVYLHKII
+465 KLSVNPEPVDLHQII
-480 NEVVSLQTA
+480 NEVINLQTA
-489 SLQLKHLKL
+489 SLQRKCLKL

-508 VYADIFKLKQ
+508 VYADTTKLKQ

-525 NSIKFTETGTISL
+525 NSIKFTDTGTISL
-538 ITHLEHSQAI
+538 ITHLEHPQAI

-577 TRRFSGTGLG
+577 TRKFSGTGLG

-595 KMMGG
+595 KMMEG

-622 REEKLDFNPEENSS
+622 GERKLDSTPEENSS
-636 LSILSSPS
+636 LPILPLS
-644 LKN
+644 

>member
-9 RRILLSRLLLI
+9 RRILLSRLLLV

-57 NIEQSIQFLRANLIT
+57 NIEQSIQFLRANLIA

-84 TEKEAFLQQFTAQ
+84 AEKEAFLQQFTAQ
-97 LPNQINCVELIDM
+97 LPNQINCVELIDI
-110 KTKKSLLNRACQS
+110 KTKKPLLNRACEP
-123 EIIKVLPPERWIKK
+123 EIIKVLPLERWTEK
-137 RTSFVGNMEN
+137 RTSFAGNIEN

-158 AKSPNNNRQFRQL
+158 TKSPNNNRQL

-193 TSLLYREKILPG
+193 TSLLYGEKVLPG

-217 GIILAHPYFD
+217 GIVLAHPYFH
-227 RIGSHISQ
+227 RIGKHISQ
-235 EADAERLNLIIDN
+235 EADAERLNSIINN
-248 AIRGQQRFIHLFSF
+248 AIRGKQNFLHLFSF
-262 EKYGKELV
+262 EKDGKELV

-276 PSPVTGESSQKWIV
+276 PSPVTGESSQQWVV

-295 LSQALAPL
+295 LPQALAPL

-340 DYALNIQKIPSQ
+340 DYALNMQKIPSQ
-352 NITPQNFNIREIN
+352 KITPQNFNIREIN

-374 LERLRLWGEEI
+374 IERLRIGGEEI
-385 VNSWQEAENA
+385 VKSWQEAENA
-395 NQFKNQ
+395 NQLKNQ

-428 CNSEQEGKE
+428 CNSEEEEKE

-447 HLLGII
+447 HLLEII

-465 KLSVSPEPVYLHKII
+465 KLSVNPEPVYLHQII

-489 SLQLKHLKL
+489 SLQSKRLKFNRIL
-498 NLLFCPEIPI
+498 CPENLI
-508 VYADIFKLKQ
+508 VYADTTKLKQ

-538 ITHLEHSQAI
+538 ITHLEYPQAI

-577 TRRFSGTGLG
+577 TRKFSGTGLG

-595 KMMGG
+595 KMMEG
-600 DITISSQGQGL
+600 DITISSQGRGL
-611 GTTVEIILPLV
+611 GTTVEIVLPLV
-622 REEKLDFNPEENSS
+622 GEKKLDSTPEENSS
-636 LSILSSPS
+636 LPILPS
-644 LKN
+644 LKS

>member
-9 RRILLSRLLLI
+9 RRILLSRLLLV

-43 ARQNLTESAIRKAD
+43 ARQNLTESAIRKED
-57 NIEQSIQFLRANLIT
+57 NIEQSIQLLRANMIT

-84 TEKEAFLQQFTAQ
+84 AEKEAFLQQLTVL
-97 LPNQINCVELIDM
+97 LPNQINCVELIDI
-110 KTKKSLLNRACQS
+110 KTTKPLLNRAC
-123 EIIKVLPPERWIKK
+123 EPAILEVLPLERWAKK
-137 RTSFVGNMEN
+137 RTSFAGNIEN
-147 ILVRSLPRQLL
+147 ILIRSLPRKLL
-158 AKSPNNNRQFRQL
+158 IKSPNNNRQL
-171 ELVFAVP
+171 ELIFAVP

-186 QSSLILQ
+186 RSGLILQ
-193 TSLLYREKILPG
+193 TSLLYREKVLPG

-217 GIILAHPYFD
+217 GIILAHPYFH

-248 AIRGQQRFIHLFSF
+248 AVRGRRRFLHLFSF

-276 PSPVTGESSQKWIV
+276 PSPVTGESSQKWVV
-290 LAISP
+290 LAISS

-329 RDLAIPLEKLR
+329 RDLARPLEKLR

-352 NITPQNFNIREIN
+352 KIRPQNFNIREIN
-365 QLASALEEM
+365 QLASSLEEM

-385 VNSWQEAENA
+385 VKSRQEAENA
-395 NQFKNQ
+395 NQLKNQ

-428 CNSEQEGKE
+428 CNSEEEEQE

-442 DNAAV
+442 DKAAV
-447 HLLGII
+447 HLLEII

-465 KLSVSPEPVYLHKII
+465 KLSVNPEPVDLHQII

-489 SLQLKHLKL
+489 SLQGKHLKL
-498 NLLFCPEIPI
+498 NLLFCPENPI
-508 VYADIFKLKQ
+508 VYADPTKLKQ

-525 NSIKFTETGTISL
+525 NSIKFTDTGTISL
-538 ITHLEHSQAI
+538 ITHLEYPQAI

-563 SKLFRPFVMIDGST
+563 LKLFRPFVMIDGST
-577 TRRFSGTGLG
+577 TRKFSGTGLG
-587 LAISKNLM
+587 LAISKNFM
-595 KMMGG
+595 KVMGG

-611 GTTVEIILPLV
+611 GTTVEITLPLV
-622 REEKLDFNPEENSS
+622 GERKLDFPPPEENSS
-636 LSILSSPS
+636 LPILPS
-644 LKN
+644 FKS

>member
-9 RRILLSRLLLI
+9 RRILLSRLLLV
-20 SVPVLLMGVYVTYR
+20 SVPVLLMGVYITYR

-57 NIEQSIQFLRANLIT
+57 NIEQSIQFLQANLIT

-84 TEKEAFLQQFTAQ
+84 AEKEAFLQQFTAR
-97 LPNQINCVELIDM
+97 LPNQINCVELIDI
-110 KTKKSLLNRACQS
+110 KTKKPLLNRACEP
-123 EIIKVLPPERWIKK
+123 EIIKVLPLERWTEK
-137 RTSFVGNMEN
+137 RTSSAGNIEN
-147 ILVRSLPRQLL
+147 VLVRSFPRQLL
-158 AKSPNNNRQFRQL
+158 TKSPNNNRQL

-193 TSLLYREKILPG
+193 TSLLYREKVLPG

-235 EADAERLNLIIDN
+235 EADAERLNLIIIN
-248 AIRGQQRFIHLFSF
+248 AVRGQQRFLHLFSF

-290 LAISP
+290 LAIST

-329 RDLAIPLEKLR
+329 RDLARPLEKLR
-340 DYALNIQKIPSQ
+340 DYALNVQKIPSQ
-352 NITPQNFNIREIN
+352 NITAQNFNIREIN

-385 VNSWQEAENA
+385 VKSWQEAENA
-395 NQFKNQ
+395 NQLKNQ

-428 CNSEQEGKE
+428 CNSEQEEKE

-442 DNAAV
+442 DNASV
-447 HLLGII
+447 HLLEII

-465 KLSVSPEPVYLHKII
+465 KLSVNPEPVDLHQII
-480 NEVVSLQTA
+480 NEVINLQTA
-489 SLQLKHLKL
+489 SLQRKCLKL

-508 VYADIFKLKQ
+508 VYADTTKLKQ

-525 NSIKFTETGTISL
+525 NSIKFTDTGTISL
-538 ITHLEHSQAI
+538 ITHLEHPQAI

-577 TRRFSGTGLG
+577 TRKFSGTGLG

-595 KMMGG
+595 KMMEG

-622 REEKLDFNPEENSS
+622 GERKLDSTPEENSS
-636 LSILSSPS
+636 LPILPLS
-644 LKN
+644 

>member
-9 RRILLSRLLLI
+9 RRILLSRLLLV
-20 SVPVLLMGVYVTYR
+20 SVPVLLMGVYITYR

-57 NIEQSIQFLRANLIT
+57 NIEQSIQFLRTNLIT

-84 TEKEAFLQQFTAQ
+84 AEKETFLQEFTAQ
-97 LPNQINCVELIDM
+97 LPNQINCLELIDI
-110 KTKKSLLNRACQS
+110 KTKKSLLNRACEP
-123 EIIKVLPPERWIKK
+123 EIIKVLPLERWTEK
-137 RTSFVGNMEN
+137 RTRSAGNIEN
-147 ILVRSLPRQLL
+147 VLVRSLPRQLL
-158 AKSPNNNRQFRQL
+158 TKSPNNNRQL

-193 TSLLYREKILPG
+193 TSLLYGEKVLPG

-235 EADAERLNLIIDN
+235 EADAERLNLIIIN
-248 AIRGQQRFIHLFSF
+248 AVRGQQRFLHLFSF
-262 EKYGKELV
+262 EKDGKELV

-316 LLLAYLVAIVLIA
+316 LLLAYLVVIVLIA

-352 NITPQNFNIREIN
+352 KIRPQNFNIREIN

-374 LERLRLWGEEI
+374 LERLRIGGEEI
-385 VNSWQEAENA
+385 VKSWQEAENA
-395 NQFKNQ
+395 NQLKNQ

-428 CNSEQEGKE
+428 CNSEEEEKE

-442 DNAAV
+442 DKAAV
-447 HLLGII
+447 HLLEII

-465 KLSVSPEPVYLHKII
+465 KLSVNPEPVDLHQII
-480 NEVVSLQTA
+480 NEVINLQTA
-489 SLQLKHLKL
+489 SLQRKRLKL
-498 NLLFCPEIPI
+498 NLLLCQENSL
-508 VYADIFKLKQ
+508 VCADTTKLKQ

-538 ITHLEHSQAI
+538 ITHLEYPQAI
-548 ITIIDTGIGIDPQQQ
+548 ITIIDTGMGIDPQQQ
-563 SKLFRPFVMIDGST
+563 LKLFRPFVMIDGST
-577 TRRFSGTGLG
+577 TRKFSGTGLG
-587 LAISKNLM
+587 LAISKNFM
-595 KMMGG
+595 KIMGG

-622 REEKLDFNPEENSS
+622 GEKKLDFNPEGNSS
-636 LSILSSPS
+636 LPILPS
-644 LKN
+644 LKS

>member
-9 RRILLSRLLLI
+9 RRILLSRLLLV

-57 NIEQSIQFLRANLIT
+57 NIDQSIQFLQANLIT

-84 TEKEAFLQQFTAQ
+84 AEKEAFLQEFTDQ
-97 LPNQINCVELIDM
+97 LPNQINCLELIDI
-110 KTKKSLLNRACQS
+110 KTKKSLLNRACDP
-123 EIIKVLPPERWIKK
+123 ETIKVLPLERWTEK
-137 RTSFVGNMEN
+137 RTSFAGNIEN
-147 ILVRSLPRQLL
+147 ILIRSLPRQLL
-158 AKSPNNNRQFRQL
+158 SKSPHNNRQL

-193 TSLLYREKILPG
+193 TSLLYREKVLPG

-227 RIGSHISQ
+227 RIGKHISQ
-235 EADAERLNLIIDN
+235 EADAERLNSIISN
-248 AIRGQQRFIHLFSF
+248 AIRGKQNFLHLFSF
-262 EKYGKELV
+262 EKDGKELV

-329 RDLAIPLEKLR
+329 RDLARPLEKLR
-340 DYALNIQKIPSQ
+340 DYALNIHKIPSQ
-352 NITPQNFNIREIN
+352 KIGLQNFNIREIN

-385 VNSWQEAENA
+385 VKSWQEAENA
-395 NQFKNQ
+395 NQLKNQ

-428 CNSEQEGKE
+428 CNSEEEEKE

-442 DNAAV
+442 DNSAV
-447 HLLGII
+447 HLLEII

-465 KLSVSPEPVYLHKII
+465 KLSVNPEPVDLHQII
-480 NEVVSLQTA
+480 NEVINLQTA
-489 SLQLKHLKL
+489 SLQLKRLKL
-498 NLLFCPEIPI
+498 NLLFCPENPI
-508 VYADIFKLKQ
+508 VYADPTKLKQ

-525 NSIKFTETGTISL
+525 NSIKFTDRGTISL
-538 ITHLEHSQAI
+538 ITHLEHPQAI

-577 TRRFSGTGLG
+577 TRKFSGTGLG
-587 LAISKNLM
+587 LAISKNFM

-622 REEKLDFNPEENSS
+622 GEKKLDSTPEENSS
-636 LSILSSPS
+636 LPILPS
-644 LKN
+644 LKS

>member
-9 RRILLSRLLLI
+9 RRILLSRLLLV

-57 NIEQSIQFLRANLIT
+57 NIEQSIQFLQANLIT

-84 TEKEAFLQQFTAQ
+84 AEKEAFLQQFTAR
-97 LPNQINCVELIDM
+97 LPNQINCVKLIDI
-110 KTKKSLLNRACQS
+110 KTKKPLLNRACEP
-123 EIIKVLPPERWIKK
+123 EIIKVLTLERWTKK
-137 RTSFVGNMEN
+137 NSFAGNIEN
-147 ILVRSLPRQLL
+147 ILVKSLPRQFLT
-158 AKSPNNNRQFRQL
+158 KSPNNNRQL

-193 TSLLYREKILPG
+193 ASLLYGEKVLPG

-217 GIILAHPYFD
+217 GIILAHPYFR
-227 RIGSHISQ
+227 RIGRHISQ
-235 EADAERLNLIIDN
+235 EADAERLNSIINN
-248 AIRGQQRFIHLFSF
+248 AIRGKQNFLHLFSF
-262 EKYGKELV
+262 EKDGKELV

-316 LLLAYLVAIVLIA
+316 LLLAYLVAIILIT

-385 VNSWQEAENA
+385 VKSRQEAENA
-395 NQFKNQ
+395 NQLKNQ

-428 CNSEQEGKE
+428 CNSEQEEKE

-447 HLLGII
+447 HLLEII

-465 KLSVSPEPVYLHKII
+465 KLSVNPEPVDLHQII
-480 NEVVSLQTA
+480 NEVINLQTA
-489 SLQLKHLKL
+489 SLQRKHLKF

-508 VYADIFKLKQ
+508 VCADTTKLKQ

-525 NSIKFTETGTISL
+525 NSIKFTDTGTISL
-538 ITHLEHSQAI
+538 ITHLEHPQAI

-577 TRRFSGTGLG
+577 TRKFSGTGLG

-600 DITISSQGQGL
+600 DITISSQGQSL

-622 REEKLDFNPEENSS
+622 GERKLDSTPEENSS
-636 LSILSSPS
+636 LPILPS
-644 LKN
+644 LKS

>member
-1 MSIGQSSF
+1 MPIGQSSF
-9 RRILLSRLLLI
+9 RRILLSRLLLV

-57 NIEQSIQFLRANLIT
+57 NIEQSIQLLQANLIT
-72 AGESLVLKQGTL
+72 AGESLVLKQGNL
-84 TEKEAFLQQFTAQ
+84 AEKEAFLQQFTAP
-97 LPNQINCVELIDM
+97 LPNQINCVELIDI
-110 KTKKSLLNRACQS
+110 KTKKSLLNRAC
-123 EIIKVLPPERWIKK
+123 EPEMIKVLPLERWAEK
-137 RTSFVGNMEN
+137 RTSFAGNIEN
-147 ILVRSLPRQLL
+147 ILVRSLPRKFLI
-158 AKSPNNNRQFRQL
+158 KSLNNNRQL

-193 TSLLYREKILPG
+193 TSLLYGEKVLPG

-217 GIILAHPYFD
+217 GIILAHPYFH
-227 RIGSHISQ
+227 RIGKHISQ
-235 EADAERLNLIIDN
+235 EADAERLNSIISN
-248 AIRGQQRFIHLFSF
+248 AIRGKQNFLHLFSF
-262 EKYGKELV
+262 EKDGKELV

-276 PSPVTGESSQKWIV
+276 PSPVTGESSQQWVV

-295 LSQALAPL
+295 LPQALAPL

-329 RDLAIPLEKLR
+329 RDLARPLEKLR
-340 DYALNIQKIPSQ
+340 DYALNIHKIPSQ
-352 NITPQNFNIREIN
+352 KIGLQNFNIREIN

-385 VNSWQEAENA
+385 VKSWQEAENA
-395 NQFKNQ
+395 NQLKNQ

-428 CNSEQEGKE
+428 CNSEEEEKE

-465 KLSVSPEPVYLHKII
+465 KLSVNPEPVDLHQII
-480 NEVVSLQTA
+480 NEVINLQTA
-489 SLQLKHLKL
+489 SLQRKRLKF
-498 NLLFCPEIPI
+498 NLLLCPENPI
-508 VYADIFKLKQ
+508 VYADPTKLKQ

-525 NSIKFTETGTISL
+525 NSIKFTDRGTISL
-538 ITHLEHSQAI
+538 ITHLEYPQAI
-548 ITIIDTGIGIDPQQQ
+548 ITIIDTGIGIDPRQQ

-577 TRRFSGTGLG
+577 TRKFSGTGLG

-595 KMMGG
+595 KMMEG

-622 REEKLDFNPEENSS
+622 GEKKLDSTPEENSS
-636 LSILSSPS
+636 LPILPS
-644 LKN
+644 LKS

>member
-9 RRILLSRLLLI
+9 RRILLSRLLLV

-57 NIEQSIQFLRANLIT
+57 NIEQSIQFLQTNLIT

-84 TEKEAFLQQFTAQ
+84 AEKETFLQEFTAQ
-97 LPNQINCVELIDM
+97 LPNQINCLELIDI
-110 KTKKSLLNRACQS
+110 KTKKSLLNRACDP
-123 EIIKVLPPERWIKK
+123 EIIKVLPLERWTKK
-137 RTSFVGNMEN
+137 QTSFAGNIEN
-147 ILVRSLPRQLL
+147 ILTKSLPRQLL
-158 AKSPNNNRQFRQL
+158 TKSPNNNRQL

-193 TSLLYREKILPG
+193 TSLLYREKVLPG

-227 RIGSHISQ
+227 RIGSPISQ

-248 AIRGQQRFIHLFSF
+248 AVRGQQRFLHLFSF
-262 EKYGKELV
+262 EKDGKELV

-290 LAISP
+290 LAISS
-295 LSQALAPL
+295 LSQSLAPL

-316 LLLAYLVAIVLIA
+316 LLLAYLVVIVLIA

-352 NITPQNFNIREIN
+352 KITPQNFNIREIN
-365 QLASALEEM
+365 QLASSLEEM

-385 VNSWQEAENA
+385 VKSRQEAENA
-395 NQFKNQ
+395 NQLKNQ

-428 CNSEQEGKE
+428 CNSEEEEKE

-442 DNAAV
+442 DKAAV
-447 HLLGII
+447 HLLEII

-465 KLSVSPEPVYLHKII
+465 KLSVNPEPVDLHQII
-480 NEVVSLQTA
+480 NEVINLQTA
-489 SLQLKHLKL
+489 LLQRKHLKL
-498 NLLFCPEIPI
+498 NLLLCQENPI
-508 VYADIFKLKQ
+508 VYADLTKLKQ

-538 ITHLEHSQAI
+538 ITHLEYPQAI
-548 ITIIDTGIGIDPQQQ
+548 ITIIDTGIGIDPLQQL
-563 SKLFRPFVMIDGST
+563 KLFRPFVMIDGST
-577 TRRFSGTGLG
+577 TRKFSGTGLG

-622 REEKLDFNPEENSS
+622 REKKLDFNPPEENSS
-636 LSILSSPS
+636 LPILPS

>member
-9 RRILLSRLLLI
+9 RRILLSRLLLV

-57 NIEQSIQFLRANLIT
+57 NIDQSIQFLQVNLIT

-84 TEKEAFLQQFTAQ
+84 AEKEAFLQQFTEQ
-97 LPNQINCVELIDM
+97 LPNQINCVELIDI
-110 KTKKSLLNRACQS
+110 KTKKPLLNRACQP
-123 EIIKVLPPERWIKK
+123 EIIKVLPLERWTEK
-137 RTSFVGNMEN
+137 RTSSAGNIQN
-147 ILVRSLPRQLL
+147 ILVRGLPRQFLT
-158 AKSPNNNRQFRQL
+158 KSPNNNRQL

-193 TSLLYREKILPG
+193 TSLLYREKVLPG

-212 VISEN
+212 VISDN

-235 EADAERLNLIIDN
+235 EADAERLNIIISN
-248 AIRGQQRFIHLFSF
+248 AVRGQQRFIHLFSF

-303 QQIWEAIFYLISG
+303 QQIWEAVFYLISS
-316 LLLAYLVAIVLIA
+316 LLLAYLVAIALIA
-329 RDLAIPLEKLR
+329 RDLARPLEKLR
-340 DYALNIQKIPSQ
+340 DYALNIHKIPSQ

-374 LERLRLWGEEI
+374 IERLRLWGEEI
-385 VNSWQEAENA
+385 VKSWQEAENA
-395 NQFKNQ
+395 NQLKNQ

-428 CNSEQEGKE
+428 CNSEQEEKE

-447 HLLGII
+447 HLLEII

-465 KLSVSPEPVYLHKII
+465 KLSVNPEPVDLHQII
-480 NEVVSLQTA
+480 NEVINLQTA
-489 SLQLKHLKL
+489 SLQRKCLQL
-498 NLLFCPEIPI
+498 NLLFCPENPI
-508 VYADIFKLKQ
+508 VYADTTKLKQ
-518 VILNVIS
+518 VILNVIY
-525 NSIKFTETGTISL
+525 NSIKFTDTGTISL
-538 ITHLEHSQAI
+538 ITRLENTQAI

-577 TRRFSGTGLG
+577 TRKFSGTGLG
-587 LAISKNLM
+587 LAISKNFM
-595 KMMGG
+595 KMMEG

-611 GTTVEIILPLV
+611 GTTVEIILPLLGE
-622 REEKLDFNPEENSS
+622 RKLDSTPEENSS
-636 LSILSSPS
+636 LPILPS
-644 LKN
+644 LKS

>member
-9 RRILLSRLLLI
+9 RRILLSRLLLV

-57 NIEQSIQFLRANLIT
+57 NIGQSIQFLQANLIA

-84 TEKEAFLQQFTAQ
+84 AEKKAFLQQLTAQ
-97 LPNQINCVELIDM
+97 LPNQINCVELIDI
-110 KTKKSLLNRACQS
+110 KTKKPLLNRACEP
-123 EIIKVLPPERWIKK
+123 EIIKVLPLERWTEK
-137 RTSFVGNMEN
+137 RTSFAGNIEN

-158 AKSPNNNRQFRQL
+158 TKSPNNNRQL

-193 TSLLYREKILPG
+193 TSLLYGEKVLPG

-217 GIILAHPYFD
+217 GIILAHPYFH
-227 RIGSHISQ
+227 RIGKHISQ
-235 EADAERLNLIIDN
+235 EADAERLNSIINN
-248 AIRGQQRFIHLFSF
+248 AIRGKQNFLHLFSF
-262 EKYGKELV
+262 EKDGKELV

-276 PSPVTGESSQKWIV
+276 PSPVTGESSQQWVV

-295 LSQALAPL
+295 LPQALAPL

-340 DYALNIQKIPSQ
+340 DYALNMQKIPSQ
-352 NITPQNFNIREIN
+352 KITPQNFNIREIN

-374 LERLRLWGEEI
+374 IERLRIGGEEI
-385 VNSWQEAENA
+385 VKSWQEAENA
-395 NQFKNQ
+395 NQLKNQ

-428 CNSEQEGKE
+428 CNSEEEEKE

-447 HLLGII
+447 HLLEII

-465 KLSVSPEPVYLHKII
+465 KLSVNPEPVYLHQII

-489 SLQLKHLKL
+489 SLQSKRLKFNRIL
-498 NLLFCPEIPI
+498 CPENLI
-508 VYADIFKLKQ
+508 VYADTTKLKQ

-538 ITHLEHSQAI
+538 ITHLEYPQAI

-577 TRRFSGTGLG
+577 TRKFSGTGLG

-595 KMMGG
+595 KMMEG
-600 DITISSQGQGL
+600 DITISSQGRGL
-611 GTTVEIILPLV
+611 GTTVEIVLPLV
-622 REEKLDFNPEENSS
+622 GEKKLDSTPEENSS
-636 LSILSSPS
+636 LPILPS
-644 LKN
+644 LKS

>member
-9 RRILLSRLLLI
+9 RRILLSRLLLV

-57 NIEQSIQFLRANLIT
+57 NIEQSIQFLQANLIT

-84 TEKEAFLQQFTAQ
+84 AEKEAFLQQFTAR
-97 LPNQINCVELIDM
+97 LPNQINCVKLIDI
-110 KTKKSLLNRACQS
+110 KTKKPLLNRACEP
-123 EIIKVLPPERWIKK
+123 EIIKVLPLERWTEKP
-137 RTSFVGNMEN
+137 TSFARNIEN
-147 ILVRSLPRQLL
+147 ILVRGLPRQFLT
-158 AKSPNNNRQFRQL
+158 KSPNNNRQL

-193 TSLLYREKILPG
+193 ASLLYGEKVLPG

-217 GIILAHPYFD
+217 GIILAHPYFR
-227 RIGSHISQ
+227 RIGRHISQ
-235 EADAERLNLIIDN
+235 EADAERLNLIIGN
-248 AIRGQQRFIHLFSF
+248 AIRGQQRFLHLFSF
-262 EKYGKELV
+262 EKDGKELV

-276 PSPVTGESSQKWIV
+276 PSPVTGESSQKWVV
-290 LAISP
+290 LAISS

-329 RDLAIPLEKLR
+329 RDLARPLEKLR
-340 DYALNIQKIPSQ
+340 DYALNVQKIPSQ

-385 VNSWQEAENA
+385 VKSRQEAENA
-395 NQFKNQ
+395 NQLKNQ

-428 CNSEQEGKE
+428 CNSEQEEKE

-447 HLLGII
+447 HLLEII

-465 KLSVSPEPVYLHKII
+465 KLSVNPEPVDLHQII
-480 NEVVSLQTA
+480 NEVINLQTA
-489 SLQLKHLKL
+489 SLQRKHLKF

-508 VYADIFKLKQ
+508 VCADTTKLKQ

-525 NSIKFTETGTISL
+525 NSIKFTDTGTISL
-538 ITHLEHSQAI
+538 ITHLEHPQAI

-577 TRRFSGTGLG
+577 TRKFSGTGLG

-595 KMMGG
+595 KMMEG

-622 REEKLDFNPEENSS
+622 GEKKLDFNPEGNSS
-636 LSILSSPS
+636 LPILPS
-644 LKN
+644 LKS

>member
-1 MSIGQSSF
+1 
-9 RRILLSRLLLI
+9 
-20 SVPVLLMGVYVTYR
+20 MGVYITYR

-57 NIEQSIQFLRANLIT
+57 NIEQSIQFLQSNLIT

-84 TEKEAFLQQFTAQ
+84 AEKEAFLQQFTAR
-97 LPNQINCVELIDM
+97 LPNQINCVELIDI
-110 KTKKSLLNRACQS
+110 KTKKPLLNRACEP
-123 EIIKVLPPERWIKK
+123 EIIKVLPLERWTEKP
-137 RTSFVGNMEN
+137 TSFAGNIEN
-147 ILVRSLPRQLL
+147 ILVRGLPRQFLT
-158 AKSPNNNRQFRQL
+158 KSPNNNRQL

-193 TSLLYREKILPG
+193 ASLLYGEKVLPG

-217 GIILAHPYFD
+217 GIILAHPYFR
-227 RIGSHISQ
+227 RIGRHISQ
-235 EADAERLNLIIDN
+235 EADAERLNSIINN
-248 AIRGQQRFIHLFSF
+248 AIRGKQNFLHLFSF
-262 EKYGKELV
+262 EKDGKELV

-316 LLLAYLVAIVLIA
+316 LLLAYLVAIILIT

-340 DYALNIQKIPSQ
+340 DYALNVQKIPSQ

-385 VNSWQEAENA
+385 VKSRQEAENA
-395 NQFKNQ
+395 NQLKNQ

-428 CNSEQEGKE
+428 CNSEQEEKE

-447 HLLGII
+447 HLLEII

-465 KLSVSPEPVYLHKII
+465 KLSVNPEPVDLHQII
-480 NEVVSLQTA
+480 NEVINLQTA
-489 SLQLKHLKL
+489 SLQRKHLKF

-508 VYADIFKLKQ
+508 VCADTTKLKQ

-525 NSIKFTETGTISL
+525 NSIKFTDTGTISL
-538 ITHLEHSQAI
+538 ITHLEHPQAI

-577 TRRFSGTGLG
+577 TRKFSGTGLG

-622 REEKLDFNPEENSS
+622 GERKLDSTPEETSS
-636 LSILSSPS
+636 LPIIPS
-644 LKN
+644 LKS